1 MEINL
6 KYFFIMVFLTLLLN
20 IVSASFEIGEAS
32 HNLTYTNYN
41 PGDNIKGWINISFNN
56 ESKNSVFNDSLGN
69 SISLIGLLEKD
80 DNLNYTLENENVT
93 ADFQKIYLDEGNFF
107 LPENYG
113 NLTFKLNFINSAGSF
128 EIFSEKINITDIP
141 IIKSLTPTT
150 TVSAFPTPFE
160 VKVESAKNITKYEWD
175 FGDNKTET
183 TETNEVTHIY
193 DSLGEYKL
201 KITVTNSEE
210 LSAHRIFDIT
220 VETPIVMINTTLK
233 KMQKDLTDL
242 KNQISEFDLFRQECL
257 NSALGIG
264 TLENKLTTLQKEF
277 LTEASSEEDFNE
289 ILTDL
294 LVMKIPELIFISE
307 SADSIPL
314 YIETNNVN
322 LNVLKEIGGGDY
334 NVSDKNKYI
343 DAILIWNIENIETK
357 ISFEEIS
364 AKYEFYEESVLRI
377 FELKIDKKN
386 SSEEDIYFILKKIG
400 GLNFKGDYSEKEG
413 YAYIELG
420 SANTITFS
428 TTEDVEF
435 TDIPFFISPEI
446 NKLAIIK
453 DDWYNKDEEKGKIP
467 KDVLFIL
474 ILVLLLIIDIVS
486 YIILQEWYK
495 RKYENHLFKNKN
507 DLHNLIMYI
516 ENSKSKGLKNKEII
530 EKLKKVGWK
539 SEQINYAVKK
549 HSGKRTGM
557 FEIPIGKIFNIF
569 KKKKI

>member
-1 MEINL
+1 
-6 KYFFIMVFLTLLLN
+6 MVFLTLLLN

-41 PGDNIKGWINISFNN
+41 PGETIKGWINISFNN

-69 SISLIGLLEKD
+69 SISLIDLLEKD
-80 DNLNYTLENENVT
+80 DNLTYTLENENVT

-128 EIFSEKINITDIP
+128 EIFSEKINITDVP

-150 TVSAFPTPFE
+150 TVSAFPTVFE
-160 VKVESAKNITKYEWD
+160 VEVESVKNITEYEWN

-183 TETNEVTHIY
+183 TETNKITHIY
-193 DSLGEYKL
+193 EATGWYEL

-210 LSAHRIFDIT
+210 FSTYRIFNINVD
-220 VETPIVMINTTLK
+220 TPTEIINTTLK
-233 KMQKDLTDL
+233 KMQKDLTNL
-242 KNQISEFDLFRQECL
+242 KNQISEFDLFHQECL

-277 LTEASSEEDFNE
+277 LTEASSEED
-289 ILTDL
+289 ILIDL
-294 LVMKIPELIFISE
+294 LVLKIPESILISG

-314 YIETNNVN
+314 YIETSNIN
-322 LNVLKEIGGGDY
+322 LNALKEIGGGNY
-334 NVSDKNKYI
+334 NISDKNKYV
-343 DAILIWNIENIETK
+343 DAIQSWNIENMETK

-428 TTEDVEF
+428 TTENVEF
-435 TDIPFFISPEI
+435 TDIPFFVSPEI

-453 DDWYNKDEEKGKIP
+453 DDWYNEDEEKGKIP

-474 ILVLLLIIDIVS
+474 ILVLLLIIGIVS

-507 DLHNLIMYI
+507 DLHNLVMYI
-516 ENSKSKGLKNKEII
+516 ENSKNKGLKIKEVA
-530 EKLKKVGWK
+530 EKLKKAGWK